1 MKLFDSDIMF
11 LITFF
16 IQILISQILRFSC
29 LYEAPLSSAFNSGKL
44 CSMVKIFPADFSRI
58 FEFQIPI
65 PEILDFWDFA
75 LGIFPGFFDQDRN
88 KKIGIPKK
96 SHPEQALV
104 DITKSLV
111 AVIVINTEFDKDEM
125 FENKFAVTF

>member
-1 MKLFDSDIMF
+1 MIVGHPEVAFCRDIP
-11 LITFF
+11 
-16 IQILISQILRFSC
+16 SH
-29 LYEAPLSSAFNSGKL
+29 E
-44 CSMVKIFPADFSRI
+44 KIPNPGNKNPETRKNPTPADFSRI